1 MKRALIPLAI
11 FVLVVGFLAA
21 GLRGNPRDLPSA
33 LIDKPAPDFRLAT
46 LAAPDQTLGTQELR
60 GQVWI
65 LNVWASWCTACRL
78 EHPLLVEF
86 ARTNTVAL
94 YGLNYKDAP
103 ADALRWLSQFGD
115 PYRQSFSDRDGR
127 VGMDFCGYGA
137 PETFVIDQA
146 GRVRFKHVGPLT
158 PEVLQQ
164 QIVPLVRKL
173 RA

>member
-1 MKRALIPLAI
+1 MGA
-11 FVLVVGFLAA
+11 
-21 GLRGNPRDLPSA
+21 
-33 LIDKPAPDFRLAT
+33 
-46 LAAPDQTLGTQELR
+46 QELR
-60 GQVWI
+60 GQVWV

-127 VGMDFCGYGA
+127 VGMDFGVYGA